1 MLLPIL
7 LTSILLLIQSGP
19 TNLLNNAPV
28 AQMSDDS
35 NECLTFTN
43 VSHDYNYS
51 QPSQYSF
58 NISADMVNNCS
69 DDIMYPSTLIEN
81 DTVGIET
88 SSDDSNWRYIIG
100 GNSSYHVEW
109 EVTRSQDIPDGTFVT
124 FDLHPTRDNCHVNC
138 TESQNYSFRMVI
150 AIGPIDISTCYGIG
164 DIHHDYDAN
173 LSQNSFN
180 LTAELNNSCPGGIH
194 YPQGI
199 LWNDTAGVASSPP
212 GGVGN
217 YGMSAYMI
225 FSNTS
230 TNATWQ
236 ITLDSNITNGTY
248 VTFTIEPVCWMYT
261 LDPMYMQDCEYT
273 PLNSKELVIHIGSQ
287 EPVNQ
292 TNNTSD
298 SDGDSIPDSDD
309 DCPNT
314 PAGTAVDSHGCP
326 EESIY
331 IWPDDVGGYAGR
343 AHNYSLTFN
352 ASMNSMITLY
362 EVDHLAANTTY
373 LIEWYISNGSTSAY
387 VAYGNLTTDSV
398 NNTGYST
405 PLHSALNLSDGC
417 YAVWAELHDDTGQ
430 MRDDDEFTLCIT
442 TAAAT
447 DSDGDGVPDSD
458 DDCPNTPA
466 GTAVDSHGCP
476 EEIPVE
482 SPDCTN
488 TSTGSI
494 HRDTA
499 VIFFISWTDS
509 SGNEHCGTLHI
520 DLHDGAAPIHSEN
533 FRQHVQDGNY
543 NGSIFHRIIDGFMIQ
558 GGDFEYGL
566 GYGGYAASWQG
577 YCNGQA
583 MASESDCSSS
593 NLYTI
598 PDEANNGFNHGP
610 GVISMAKTSMPNT
623 GGSQFFFVDQN
634 SHTSHLDGVHT
645 VFGVALNGSID
656 GVNSTGLAV
665 INAISEVVT
674 GVQDKPTYDVTIVKA
689 ILYDSPSEPCCWD
702 PENDDENSFADELED
717 EDASESGFVPG
728 FGITLGICALMGAA
742 LSRRKL

>member
-1 MLLPIL
+1 M
-7 LTSILLLIQSGP
+7 
-19 TNLLNNAPV
+19 LNNAPV
-28 AQMSDDS
+28 ALMSEDS

-43 VSHDYNYS
+43 VTHDYNYS
-51 QPSQYSF
+51 QPSQYTF
-58 NISADMVNNCS
+58 NISADMVNYCS

-314 PAGTAVDSHGCP
+314 T
-326 EESIY
+326 
-331 IWPDDVGGYAGR
+331 
-343 AHNYSLTFN
+343 
-352 ASMNSMITLY
+352 
-362 EVDHLAANTTY
+362 
-373 LIEWYISNGSTSAY
+373 
-387 VAYGNLTTDSV
+387 
-398 NNTGYST
+398 
-405 PLHSALNLSDGC
+405 
-417 YAVWAELHDDTGQ
+417 
-430 MRDDDEFTLCIT
+430 
-442 TAAAT
+442 
-447 DSDGDGVPDSD
+447 
-458 DDCPNTPA
+458 A

-482 SPDCTN
+482 SPDCAN

-533 FRQHVQDGNY
+533 FRQHVEDGNY

-702 PENDDENSFADELED
+702 PENDDENSFADDLED

>member
-19 TNLLNNAPV
+19 TNLLNKAPITL
-28 AQMSDDS
+28 MSEDS

-58 NISADMVNNCS
+58 NISADMVNYCS

-212 GGVGN
+212 EGVGN

-326 EESIY
+326 E
-331 IWPDDVGGYAGR
+331 
-343 AHNYSLTFN
+343 
-352 ASMNSMITLY
+352 
-362 EVDHLAANTTY
+362 
-373 LIEWYISNGSTSAY
+373 
-387 VAYGNLTTDSV
+387 
-398 NNTGYST
+398 
-405 PLHSALNLSDGC
+405 
-417 YAVWAELHDDTGQ
+417 Q
-430 MRDDDEFTLCIT
+430 
-442 TAAAT
+442 
-447 DSDGDGVPDSD
+447 
-458 DDCPNTPA
+458 
-466 GTAVDSHGCP
+466 
-476 EEIPVE
+476 IPVE
-482 SPDCTN
+482 SPDCAN

-593 NLYTI
+593 NLYTL

-610 GVISMAKTSMPNT
+610 GVISMAKASAPNT

-634 SHTSHLDGVHT
+634 SYTSHLDGVHT

-702 PENDDENSFADELED
+702 PENDDENSFADDLED